1 MDTAQFTDVSECV
14 EGLLCSVSQAL
25 DADGPVPESPADK
38 RGLEC
43 KLCGLEVPSPREL
56 VEHRRHNHIRSCT
69 CLVCGKRSRSVSQT
83 WRHIA
88 THVAKMKSSEMV
100 YLVKKT
106 EQQCH
111 VCHKM
116 FPSKGKKNFH
126 LEHVHKVS
134 DSSVRTFLI
143 LTVQNLGFCDRSQ
156 QLISCRQLM
165 VQNMYRTAY

>member
-1 MDTAQFTDVSECV
+1 MVTTKFSDVTDCV

-25 DADGPVPESPADK
+25 EADGSVPESLADK

-43 KLCGLEVPSPREL
+43 KLCGLEVQSPTEL
-56 VEHRRHNHIRSCT
+56 VEHRRSNHIRSCT

-88 THVAKMKSSEMV
+88 THVNKAKSNETV

-111 VCHKM
+111 MCHKM

-134 DSSVRTFLI
+134 ESSLQTFIILI
-143 LTVQNLGFCDRSQ
+143 TQNLGFCNRS
-156 QLISCRQLM
+156 
-165 VQNMYRTAY
+165 NK